1 MSSIGVAVDSKIS
14 SRCWDLS
21 DSNGS
26 WKPATKITLDSA
38 TRSYGEEEVP
48 FLRQPLHNASCPITV
63 SSQLES
69 LESLQL
75 TVGQSILLSSQT
87 DQSRY
92 VRLFFQQ
99 GIARLSGSFGDHFP
113 DITLAFCGDSESSW
127 LRLPD
132 GSNFLLEA
140 LTNSSIG
147 LHYADNCPKEQD
159 LLWDWLFDFHLVRH
173 PVGAEARLVALLK
186 LLIGRFGIRRSEGYE
201 LPFPLGHARMAELI
215 GATRSTVT
223 RQITLFRNK
232 NDLQLIEPGGTFL
245 LSARLIES
253 TPAMDIRF

>member
-1 MSSIGVAVDSKIS
+1 MSSIEVAVDSKIS
-14 SRCWDLS
+14 SRCSDLS

-26 WKPATKITLDSA
+26 WKPATHITLGSA
-38 TRSYGEEEVP
+38 TSRYGEEEFP
-48 FLRQPLHNASCPITV
+48 SLRQPLHNASCPITV
-63 SSQLES
+63 SSKLES

-99 GIARLSGSFGDHFP
+99 GIARISGSFGDHFP

-147 LHYADNCPKEQD
+147 LHYADNCPKDQD

-186 LLIGRFGIRRSEGYE
+186 LLISRFGIRRSEGYE

-253 TPAMDIRF
+253 TPAMDIRL

>member
-26 WKPATKITLDSA
+26 WKPATNFTLDSA
-38 TRSYGEEEVP
+38 TSRYGEEEFP
-48 FLRQPLHNASCPITV
+48 YLRKPLHNASCPITV

>member
-1 MSSIGVAVDSKIS
+1 MSSIGVVVDSKIS
-14 SRCWDLS
+14 SRCSDLC
-21 DSNGS
+21 DSNGF
-26 WKPATKITLDSA
+26 WKPSTEITLNSA
-38 TRSYGEEEVP
+38 SSSYGDEEFP
-48 FLRQPLHNASCPITV
+48 FVCQPLHNASCPITV

-75 TVGQSILLSSQT
+75 KVGQSILLSSPT
-87 DQSRY
+87 HQSSY
-92 VRLFFQQ
+92 VRLLFQQ

-186 LLIGRFGIRRSEGYE
+186 LLISRFGIRRSEGYE

-253 TPAMDIRF
+253 TPAMDIRL

>member
-1 MSSIGVAVDSKIS
+1 MSSIGVVVDSEIS
-14 SRCWDLS
+14 SRCLDLCH
-21 DSNGS
+21 SNGS
-26 WKPATKITLDSA
+26 RRHATQITLDSA
-38 TRSYGEEEVP
+38 GSSYGDEEFP
-48 FLRQPLHNASCPITV
+48 FLLQPLHNASCPITV

-75 TVGQSILLSSQT
+75 TVGQSILLSSPT

-92 VRLFFQQ
+92 VRLLFQQ

-159 LLWDWLFDFHLVRH
+159 LLWQWLFDFHLVRH
-173 PVGAEARLVALLK
+173 PVGAEARLVALLQ
-186 LLIGRFGIRRSEGYE
+186 LLIGRFGIRRSDGYE

-223 RQITLFRNK
+223 RQITLFRSK

-253 TPAMDIRF
+253 TPAMDIRL

>member
-14 SRCWDLS
+14 SRCSDLS

-26 WKPATKITLDSA
+26 WKPATHITLGSA
-38 TRSYGEEEVP
+38 TSRYGEEEFP
-48 FLRQPLHNASCPITV
+48 SLRQPLHNASCPITV

-87 DQSRY
+87 DQSRD
-92 VRLFFQQ
+92 VRLFFHQ
-99 GIARLSGSFGDHFP
+99 GIARISGAFGDHFP

-127 LRLPD
+127 IRLPD
-132 GSNFLLEA
+132 CSNFLLEA

-147 LHYADNCPKEQD
+147 LHYADNCPKDQD

>member
-26 WKPATKITLDSA
+26 WKPATNFTLDSA
-38 TRSYGEEEVP
+38 TSRYGEEEFP
-48 FLRQPLHNASCPITV
+48 CLRKPLHNASCPITV

-99 GIARLSGSFGDHFP
+99 GIARISGSFGDHFP

-127 LRLPD
+127 IRLPD
-132 GSNFLLEA
+132 CSNFLLEA

-147 LHYADNCPKEQD
+147 LHYADNCPKDQD

>member
-14 SRCWDLS
+14 SRCSDLS

-26 WKPATKITLDSA
+26 WKPATNFTLDSA
-38 TRSYGEEEVP
+38 TSRYGEEEFP
-48 FLRQPLHNASCPITV
+48 SLRKPLHNASCPITV

-99 GIARLSGSFGDHFP
+99 GIARISGSFGDHFP

-127 LRLPD
+127 IRLPD
-132 GSNFLLEA
+132 CSNFLLEA

-186 LLIGRFGIRRSEGYE
+186 LLISRFGIR
-201 LPFPLGHARMAELI
+201 
-215 GATRSTVT
+215 
-223 RQITLFRNK
+223 
-232 NDLQLIEPGGTFL
+232 
-245 LSARLIES
+245 
-253 TPAMDIRF
+253 

>member
-1 MSSIGVAVDSKIS
+1 MTQKSLVDAGIYLTAMDLGNLPQTSPLLLLPVVMARKSSLTSVNHYTMRLV
-14 SRCWDLS
+14 R
-21 DSNGS
+21 
-26 WKPATKITLDSA
+26 
-38 TRSYGEEEVP
+38 Y
-48 FLRQPLHNASCPITV
+48 TV

-99 GIARLSGSFGDHFP
+99 GIARISGSFGDHFP

-132 GSNFLLEA
+132 CSNFLLEA

-147 LHYADNCPKEQD
+147 LHYADNCPKDQD

-232 NDLQLIEPGGTFL
+232 NDLQIIEPGGTFL

>member
-26 WKPATKITLDSA
+26 WKTATNITLGSA
-38 TRSYGEEEVP
+38 TSRYGEEEFP
-48 FLRQPLHNASCPITV
+48 SLRKPLHNASCPITV

-75 TVGQSILLSSQT
+75 TVGQNILLSSQT

-99 GIARLSGSFGDHFP
+99 GIARISGSFGDHFP

-147 LHYADNCPKEQD
+147 LHYADNCPKDQD

>member
-14 SRCWDLS
+14 SRCSDLS

-26 WKPATKITLDSA
+26 WNPVTQINLDSA
-38 TRSYGEEEVP
+38 SSSCGDEEFP

-92 VRLFFQQ
+92 VHLFFQH

-132 GSNFLLEA
+132 GSHFLLEA

-147 LHYADNCPKEQD
+147 LHYADNCPREQD

-186 LLIGRFGIRRSEGYE
+186 LLIGRFGIRRREGYE

-232 NDLQLIEPGGTFL
+232 NDLQLIEPSGTFL

-253 TPAMDIRF
+253 APAIDIRL

>member
-14 SRCWDLS
+14 SRRSDLS

-26 WKPATKITLDSA
+26 WKPATQIILDSA
-38 TRSYGEEEVP
+38 SSSCGDEEFP

-75 TVGQSILLSSQT
+75 KVGQSILLSSQT

-92 VRLFFQQ
+92 VRLFFQH
-99 GIARLSGSFGDHFP
+99 GISRLSGSFGDHFP

-132 GSNFLLEA
+132 GSNFSLEA

-147 LHYADNCPKEQD
+147 LHYADNCPREQD

-215 GATRSTVT
+215 GATRSTIT

-232 NDLQLIEPGGTFL
+232 NDLQLIQPGGTFL

-253 TPAMDIRF
+253 APAIDIRM

>member
-26 WKPATKITLDSA
+26 WKPATNITLDSA
-38 TRSYGEEEVP
+38 TSSYCEEEFP
-48 FLRQPLHNASCPITV
+48 SLRKPLHNASCPITV

-99 GIARLSGSFGDHFP
+99 GIARISGSFGDHFP

-127 LRLPD
+127 IRLPD
-132 GSNFLLEA
+132 CSNFLLEA

>member
-26 WKPATKITLDSA
+26 WKPATNFTLDSA
-38 TRSYGEEEVP
+38 TSSYGEEEFP
-48 FLRQPLHNASCPITV
+48 SLRKPLHNASCPITV

-99 GIARLSGSFGDHFP
+99 GIARISGSFGDHFP

-127 LRLPD
+127 IRLPD
-132 GSNFLLEA
+132 CSNFLLEA